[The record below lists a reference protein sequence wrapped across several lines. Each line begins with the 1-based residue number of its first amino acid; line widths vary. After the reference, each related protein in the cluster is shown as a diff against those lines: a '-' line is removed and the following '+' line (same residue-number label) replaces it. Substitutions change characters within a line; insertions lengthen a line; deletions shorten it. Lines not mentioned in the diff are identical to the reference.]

1 MRGDTLI
8 EVLIALAVAV
18 VVISAIT
25 TLGITSLSNARFV
38 ASQEQA
44 SKYTQEGMET
54 VRKIRN
60 GNYSAFASYSGT
72 YCLAKNATSLGISV
86 ASCTTANIDNTYIRS
101 VEIRQ
106 NVNCGAISTNLAHT
120 TVRVSF
126 TDGKCPSG
134 VYCHTTESSSCLST
148 LPPIQGP

>member
-18 VVISAIT
+18 VVISAVT
-25 TLGITSLSNARFV
+25 TLGITSLSNARFG

-60 GNYSAFASYSGT
+60 ANYAGFAAISSGV
-72 YCLAKNATSLGISV
+72 YCLAKNSPTLTVGPCS
-86 ASCTTANIDNTYIRS
+86 TPNIDNTYIRS

-106 NVNCGAISTNLAHT
+106 NVSCGAISANLAHT

-126 TDGKCPSG
+126 TDGKCATG
-134 VYCHTTESSSCLST
+134 TYCHVTESSSCLST
-148 LPPIQGP
+148 RSPIQGP